1 MKNIISN
8 TSILLSI
15 VLLMAYGCGNKT
27 NKTKSS
33 ITDIDSVKIVLVS
46 LQDSTESTWRTMI
59 SEDDQKIAYL
69 KRLIDEVSYTK
80 VYDKKAYDSLSLA
93 IENLREIRYDQT
105 SMAISEKIDAY
116 DVATAAVVN
125 NVITFAQNHP
135 NFQDYPLMEEL
146 IGDILAFDNQVIYRR
161 VDYDNIAGEYNKFI
175 QKNHDL
181 IERSGNVASAKP
193 LFQLSE

>member
-1 MKNIISN
+1 MKNIIS
-8 TSILLSI
+8 TTTALLSI
-15 VLLMAYGCGNKT
+15 VLLMAYGCGSKT

-33 ITDIDSVKIVLVS
+33 ISDIDSVKIVLVS
-46 LQDSTESTWRTMI
+46 LQDSTEITWKTMI
-59 SEDDQKIAYL
+59 VEDDQKIAYL

-93 IENLREIRYDQT
+93 IENLKKIRYDQT
-105 SMAISEKIDAY
+105 SMANSEKIDEY

-135 NFQDYPLMEEL
+135 NFDDYPLMDEL
-146 IGDILAFDNQVIYRR
+146 IGDILAFDNRVIYRR